1 MRAMIVGFVFLY
13 SGLVCADGSF
23 SSGFLN
29 GMKARAMAEEQSRQN
44 EEHRQKMELMRL
56 EKERM
61 ELELS
66 SQKERAEQQNRAQQT
81 YPTDADRQAKKERDA
96 QGVADAAHF
105 REIYRVHPD
114 YMAIGESQEF
124 HMWLSKHPNVRQY
137 RQLLF
142 PERDNEGGTALEV
155 NGILSEYKLF
165 ILALN
170 ACGQAPIATQAI
182 IHQ

>member
-1 MRAMIVGFVFLY
+1 MRTLILGLVFLY
-13 SGLVCADGSF
+13 SGSVCAEGSF
-23 SSGFLN
+23 SNGLLN
-29 GMKARAMAEEQSRQN
+29 GAKVRAMSEEQARQN
-44 EEHRQKMELMRL
+44 EAHQQKMELMRL

-66 SQKERAEQQNRAQQT
+66 QQKEQAEQQRRAQQT
-81 YPTDADRQAKKERDA
+81 YPTDADRKAKKERDA

-114 YMAIGESQEF
+114 YRVIGESQEF
-124 HMWLSKHPNVRQY
+124 HMWLSKHPNVQQY
-137 RQLLF
+137 RHLLF
-142 PERDNEGGTALEV
+142 PERENEGGTSLEV

-165 ILALN
+165 ILAIN
-170 ACGQAPIATQAI
+170 ACGQAPIATEAI